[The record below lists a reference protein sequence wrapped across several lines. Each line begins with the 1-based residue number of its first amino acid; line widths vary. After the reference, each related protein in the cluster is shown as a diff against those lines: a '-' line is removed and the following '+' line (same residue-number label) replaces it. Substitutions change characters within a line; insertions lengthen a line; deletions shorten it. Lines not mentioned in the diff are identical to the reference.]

1 MATAK
6 RLLQCGF
13 YNSARLTTPGGSF
26 RSRYKSLYC
35 QLTEADH
42 TNLQGLASDLYRQNA
57 DKYKMLKPP
66 NTTTITTKGEEGNE
80 MKSAALG
87 KDFCEIHECTVMYGC
102 PELAD
107 HLSGSIYM
115 RASIYEDKCSQ
126 GKKF

>member
-1 MATAK
+1 MNFVSTTATK
-6 RLLQCGF
+6 LLCI
-13 YNSARLTTPGGSF
+13 NSARISAPLLAVL

-42 TNLQGLASDLYRQNA
+42 ANLQGLASDLYRQNA
-57 DKYKMLKPP
+57 DKYKMLKHPE
-66 NTTTITTKGEEGNE
+66 ITEEGNK
-80 MKSAALG
+80 MITSASAIG